1 MIDYDIKNMIVYELT
16 KILDAVSCISMTNWY
31 VFAGARDRTWRDWKQ
46 RADNWRLHCIDRNVL
61 RTAIVSGL
69 IFISRVICIALLLI
83 WHHFYRYM
91 RTWTLNIC
99 TKSCG
104 HNMLTCY
111 SYDLICKRV
120 FCQHVVSLLNMILYE
135 VWKPILK
142 YIGQPNL
149 EHTI

>member
-1 MIDYDIKNMIVYELT
+1 MIL
-16 KILDAVSCISMTNWY
+16 
-31 VFAGARDRTWRDWKQ
+31 RTWLCMSWQKYWMLFLVFRWQTDMCSPAHETAHGVTENKGQ
-46 RADNWRLHCIDRNVL
+46 TTEDCIALIEMFYVL
-61 RTAIVSGL
+61 QSSLDGL